1 MLLTV
6 VSWSIL
12 RGPGEGLR
20 WAVIGGL
27 CLDVLSGGVFGLQ
40 TLALLLVSLVV
51 SLGEVRI
58 FRSHIAMPLASAS
71 GATLLYYLVNMG
83 LLYLLG
89 YSPAWLIAAEK
100 VVLPAMIVN
109 TLAMFLVY
117 PALHWLHKATGREEL
132 AW

>member
-1 MLLTV
+1 MLLAV

-12 RGPGEGLR
+12 RGPREGLR
-20 WAVIGGL
+20 WAVVGGI
-27 CLDVLSGGVFGLQ
+27 CLDLLSGGPFGLQ
-40 TLALLLVSLVV
+40 TLTLLLVSPLVN
-51 SLGEVRI
+51 LGGRRI
-58 FRSHIAMPLASAS
+58 FGSHIALPLVSAT

-83 LLYLLG
+83 LLHFMG
-89 YSPAWLIAAEK
+89 HPVPWLAATSRI
-100 VVLPAMIVN
+100 VLPAMVLN